1 MSTPIL
7 VQLNQ
12 DVLFRLETNTSGY
25 ATRTVLSQLCDDS
38 KWHLVGFYS
47 KGLDTAERN
56 YEIHDKELLSV
67 I

>member
-38 KWHLVGFYS
+38 KWHLVGFTL
-47 KGLDTAERN
+47 KCLIKAKRN
-56 YEIHDKELLSV
+56 YVINDKELLSV
-67 I
+67 L

>member
-12 DVLFRLETNTSGY
+12 DAPFRLEADASGY
-25 ATRTVLSQLCDDS
+25 TTGEVLSQLGDDGR
-38 KWHLVGFYS
+38 HPVGYTS
-47 KGLDTAERN
+47 KGLDSAERN
-56 YEIHDKELLSV
+56 EVHTKELLSV